1 MGGEVEEPSG
11 PEFGSKILAELSPLP
26 VLEEPTWSSTFCP
39 SETCKD
45 SARLQARE
53 SRKTWSLSLFSPER
67 CRWMWSV
74 SVALSAAT
82 RRRYV
87 SRTRINAAPQPTHRD
102 GTSSELG
109 SERRSLSLPVEAGQR
124 VLVRRHVPVSVP
136 SPWSSMACFTYV
148 GASPLPP
155 RRGRGIYLSCPT
167 CQPRSVLCR
176 RRCRSS
182 PAHPH
187 PWAPPAPDGVPAALT
202 SGRIGRGDASFG
214 ENFSLTGLQA
224 RPRLQRGGSSASL
237 HNSLMRNSIFQLM
250 IHTLDPLSEGG
261 SRLQPLQERRVPLK
275 GMNAISRRDSGGHF
289 GPTVLQKKL
298 RLWS

>member
-1 MGGEVEEPSG
+1 
-11 PEFGSKILAELSPLP
+11 
-26 VLEEPTWSSTFCP
+26 
-39 SETCKD
+39 
-45 SARLQARE
+45 
-53 SRKTWSLSLFSPER
+53 
-67 CRWMWSV
+67 V

-82 RRRYV
+82 RRRYM

-136 SPWSSMACFTYV
+136 SPWSSMACFT
-148 GASPLPP
+148 S
-155 RRGRGIYLSCPT
+155 
-167 CQPRSVLCR
+167 
-176 RRCRSS
+176 
-182 PAHPH
+182 
-187 PWAPPAPDGVPAALT
+187 PDGVPAALT
-202 SGRIGRGDASFG
+202 SGRIGCGDASFG

-250 IHTLDPLSEGG
+250 IHTLDPLSEGR